1 MITNKGKYI
10 QINKPEWFKDDDFL
24 SCLEGEWSWYNKNTS
39 SEYSDTVFYCEENNA
54 GSLDHLPDYI
64 ANEIEQIC
72 KSECLTSCLIWIT
85 NLE

>member
-1 MITNKGKYI
+1 MIINRGKFI
-10 QINKPEWFKDDDFL
+10 HINKPEWFKDTNFL
-24 SCLEGEWSWYNKNTS
+24 SCLKKEFIIIYW
-39 SEYSDTVFYCEENNA
+39 EENA
-54 GSLDHLPDYI
+54 GSLDNLPDYI

>member
-1 MITNKGKYI
+1 MITSRGKYI
-10 QINKPEWFKDDDFL
+10 QINKSEWFTDNNFL
-24 SCLEGEWSWYNKNTS
+24 SCLKEEWSWYNSNKS
-39 SEYSDTVFYCEENNA
+39 PEYWDTIIYWEENA

>member
-10 QINKPEWFKDDDFL
+10 QINKPEWFKDTNFL
-24 SCLEGEWSWYNKNTS
+24 SCLKKEFIIIYW
-39 SEYSDTVFYCEENNA
+39 EENA
-54 GSLDHLPDYI
+54 GSLDNLPDYI